1 MSQYLFL
8 KKNKIKESEVINM
21 ALIKCNE
28 CGKEMSDHAKI
39 CPNCG
44 CPFAMAKE
52 VNKEEIEEYNLNKT
66 DILWYEKL
74 GKEIPL
80 QEIKSFQKKHQMWV
94 MMGVFLCFL
103 PLIPYFEYKQQDKPK
118 TERCFLMA
126 FIMWLIA
133 GLIIILIFP
142 LIME

>member
-1 MSQYLFL
+1 
-8 KKNKIKESEVINM
+8 M
-21 ALIKCNE
+21 ALIKCKE
-28 CGKEMSDHAKI
+28 CGKEMSDKAKV
-39 CPNCG
+39 CPHCG

-80 QEIKSFQKKHQMWV
+80 QEIKSFQKKYQMWL
-94 MMGVFLCFL
+94 MMGFFLCFL

-118 TERCFLMA
+118 TARCFLMA
-126 FIMWLIA
+126 FIMWLLV
-133 GLIIILIFP
+133 GPIIILIFS
-142 LIME
+142 LIMK

>member
-1 MSQYLFL
+1 
-8 KKNKIKESEVINM
+8 M
-21 ALIKCNE
+21 ALIKCKE
-28 CGKEMSDHAKI
+28 CGKEMSDKAKV
-39 CPNCG
+39 CPRCG

-80 QEIKSFQKKHQMWV
+80 QEIKSFQKKYQMWV

-118 TERCFLMA
+118 TARCFLMA

>member
-1 MSQYLFL
+1 
-8 KKNKIKESEVINM
+8 M

-28 CGKEMSDHAKI
+28 CGKEMSDHAKQ

-44 CPFAMAKE
+44 CPITQAKE
-52 VNKEEIEEYNLNKT
+52 VNQEEIKEYNLNKT

-80 QEIKSFQKKHQMWV
+80 QEIKSFQKKYQMWIIL
-94 MMGVFLCFL
+94 GFFLCFL

-118 TERCFLMA
+118 TARYFLMI
-126 FIMWLIA
+126 FIMWLIVS
-133 GLIIILIFP
+133 LIIIWIFSFM
-142 LIME
+142 ME